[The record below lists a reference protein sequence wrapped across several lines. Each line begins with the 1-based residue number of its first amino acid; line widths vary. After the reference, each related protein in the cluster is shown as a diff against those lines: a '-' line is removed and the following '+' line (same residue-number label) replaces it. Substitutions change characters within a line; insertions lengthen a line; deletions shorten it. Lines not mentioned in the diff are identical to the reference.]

1 MKYNKVYIDT
11 NVIRGCV
18 RRRPDFSPS
27 LLKAIRQQNLQC
39 ITSIFTLLE
48 LWRIE
53 KEEDF
58 FFKMVHQGY
67 DLNAILRQRGDLK
80 LTDTELNEI
89 NSRLDKFF
97 NEYDYIPPVQLI
109 GEGWQFAVDI
119 ARTTNVQPAD
129 IIHLATAL
137 GEKCDLLVTNDS
149 PFTTQAKKFLK
160 RNSYTLEILDVECA
174 EAALIGK
181 EVKQK

>member
-18 RRRPDFSPS
+18 RRRPDFSPA
-27 LLKAIRQQNLQC
+27 LLKAIHRQNLQC

-58 FFKMVHQGY
+58 FFKMVHRGY
-67 DLNAILRQRGDLK
+67 DLNTILRERGDPR
-80 LTDTELNEI
+80 LTDSELNEI

-97 NEYDYIPPVQLI
+97 NEHDYITPVQLV
-109 GEGWQFAVDI
+109 GDGWQFALDI

-137 GEKCDLLVTNDS
+137 GEQCDLLVTNDS
-149 PFTTQAKKFLK
+149 PFTSQAKQFVK
-160 RNSYTLEILDVECA
+160 RNGYTLEILDVERA

-181 EVKQK
+181 EAKQK